1 MPVPN
6 AKFSAKDIKKIEL
19 WLFLAVSIV
28 LANLVFRNAETT
40 LDYVFR
46 ICGAMGLIAYHIAV
60 RRIVRALPPPP
71 QGTGSM
77 ADGASGAVTRTSRS
91 QTAGGSPAGSSPN

>member
-6 AKFSAKDIKKIEL
+6 VKFSARDLKKIEM
-19 WLFLAVSIV
+19 WLSLAVGIV
-28 LANLVFRNAETT
+28 LANLVFGNAETT

-77 ADGASGAVTRTSRS
+77 ADGAAGAVIRTPRAR
-91 QTAGGSPAGSSPN
+91 TAGGNPAGS

>member
-46 ICGAMGLIAYHIAV
+46 ICGAIGLIAYHLAV
-60 RRIVRALPPPP
+60 RHMVRALPPPP
-71 QGTGSM
+71 QGSGSM
-77 ADGASGAVTRTSRS
+77 ADGAAGAVIRTPRSR
-91 QTAGGSPAGSSPN
+91 TAGGNPTGSSPN